1 MIVSTKVSEIQIHF
15 RANGQSIMQ
24 EIVINFLARQNMT
37 LEAVGGEIFLMSVT
51 SQLSGA
57 LHRLLTQTKHIA
69 KNKCIEEY
77 STENN
82 AIGK

>member
-37 LEAVGGEIFLMSVT
+37 PEAVGGEIFLMSVT
-51 SQLSGA
+51 SQISGA
-57 LHRLLTQTKHIA
+57 LHRLLTQTNTYCK
-69 KNKCIEEY
+69 K
-77 STENN
+77 
-82 AIGK
+82 